1 MKFLA
6 TLTLLA
12 VTTSAALAA
21 DRAIYDI
28 QYLPNAGTTFGFT
41 DLNYTTVKLESD
53 ADTDISGYTF
63 SQTLG
68 HSLSDRFSLAA
79 ELNYANIESD
89 PEGDTTTDETG
100 ISDLTLSAK
109 YRLIDSDLRLDLI
122 GGGVASLGDS
132 DVESNGDSNHLQ
144 GGNSLFLGAQVGK
157 KSEAFQWAV
166 LAQVTHNFK
175 ATTDVEGFG
184 DVKDDANNELLL
196 RGDILNKLGEKSYLR
211 SHLDMRFTEEFD
223 DNADNT
229 TASTTTYTIG
239 TQYQHIC
246 SSDFMAKVGVDYTKV
261 NTLSGQIDDLTGW
274 NFTIGANY
282 QF

>member
-6 TLTLLA
+6 TLTFIA

-28 QYLPNAGTTFGFT
+28 QYLPNAGTSFGFT
-41 DLNYTTVKLESD
+41 DLNYTTVKIESD

-63 SQTLG
+63 SQTFG
-68 HSLSDRFSLAA
+68 HSFSDRFSLAA
-79 ELNYANIESD
+79 EMNYANVETD
-89 PEGDTTTDETG
+89 PEGGRRTDETG

-132 DVESNGDSNHLQ
+132 EVESNGDFNHLQ

-157 KSEAFQWAV
+157 KSEAFQWAI
-166 LAQVTHNFK
+166 LGQVTHNFK
-175 ATTDVEGFG
+175 ATTDVEGASE
-184 DVKDDANNELLL
+184 VRDDANNELLL

-211 SHLDMRFTEEFD
+211 SHLDMLFTEDFD
-223 DNADNT
+223 DNANDT
-229 TASTTTYTIG
+229 TPSTTTYTIG

-246 SSDFMAKVGVDYTKV
+246 SSDFMAKIGVDYAKV
-261 NTLSGQIDDLTGW
+261 NASTGQVDNYSGW